1 MELLGAASVVLLVCV
16 ACLLSIAQWRK
27 RSGKG
32 KMPEGPAPFPIV
44 GNILQVKPK
53 NLAKTL
59 EKLSEKY
66 GPVFSVQLGPTPV
79 VVLSGYEVVKEA
91 LIDRGDEFAARGHM
105 PIGDRA
111 NKGLGIVFSNNEE
124 WLQVRRF
131 ALTTLR
137 NFGMGKRSIEER
149 IQEEAEHLL
158 EEITK
163 TNRMPFDP
171 TFKLSCAV
179 SNVICSIVFGK
190 RFDYKDKK
198 FLSLMNNMNN
208 VFEMMNSRWG
218 QLYQMFSSILDYL
231 PGPHN
236 NIFKEIDAVKAFVAE
251 EVKLHQASLD
261 PSAPQDFI
269 DCFLSKMQ
277 EEKDNP
283 KSHFHMKN
291 LITSTFDL
299 FIAGT
304 ETTSTTVRYGL
315 LLLLK
320 YPKIQEKVQEE
331 IDRIVGRSRR
341 PCVADRTQM
350 PYTDA
355 VVHEI
360 QRFIALIPTS
370 VPRAVTKDIHF
381 RDYVIPKGTTVY
393 PLLSSVLYDGK
404 EFPNPTEFN
413 PGHFLNHNGT
423 FRKSEFFIPFSAGK
437 RICPGEGLARMEIF
451 LLLTAILQN
460 FTVKP
465 VVSPEELSIT
475 PTLSGT
481 GNVPPHYQLCA
492 IPR

>member
-1 MELLGAASVVLLVCV
+1 MLLLGAASVVLLVCV
-16 ACLLSIAQWRK
+16 ACLLSILQWRN

-32 KMPEGPAPFPIV
+32 KMPEGPAPLPIV

-59 EKLSEKY
+59 EK
-66 GPVFSVQLGPTPV
+66 
-79 VVLSGYEVVKEA
+79 
-91 LIDRGDEFAARGHM
+91 
-105 PIGDRA
+105 
-111 NKGLGIVFSNNEE
+111 
-124 WLQVRRF
+124 VR
-131 ALTTLR
+131 T
-137 NFGMGKRSIEER
+137 SIEER

-163 TNRMPFDP
+163 TKSMPFDP
-171 TFKLSCAV
+171 TFKLSCTF

-190 RFDYKDKK
+190 RYDYKDKK

-208 VFEMMNSRWG
+208 IFEMMNSRWG
-218 QLYQMFSSILDYL
+218 QLYQMFSYVLDYL

-261 PSAPQDFI
+261 PNSPQDFI
-269 DCFLSKMQ
+269 DCFLSKML

-283 KSHFHMKN
+283 KSHFNMLN
-291 LITSTFDL
+291 LITTTFDL

-304 ETTSTTVRYGL
+304 ETSSTTTRYGL

-331 IDRIVGRSRR
+331 IDRVVGRSRR
-341 PCVADRTQM
+341 PCVADRTKM

-360 QRFIALIPTS
+360 QRFITLIPTS
-370 VPRAVTKDIHF
+370 VPRAVTKDIRF
-381 RDYVIPKGTTVY
+381 RDYVIPKGTTIF
-393 PLLSSVLYDGK
+393 PLLSTALYDSK

-413 PGHFLNHNGT
+413 PGHFLNENGT

-437 RICPGEGLARMEIF
+437 AQFPPAGALVLQLRLPHMLPDQSCQSFLSAHCPLYNSSLLIPSLAM
-451 LLLTAILQN
+451 
-460 FTVKP
+460 
-465 VVSPEELSIT
+465 SH
-475 PTLSGT
+475 TLVG
-481 GNVPPHYQLCA
+481 A
-492 IPR
+492 

>member
-1 MELLGAASVVLLVCV
+1 MLLLGAASVVLLVCV
-16 ACLLSIAQWRK
+16 ACLLSILQWRN

-32 KMPEGPAPFPIV
+32 KMPEGPAPLPIV

-66 GPVFSVQLGPTPV
+66 GPVFSVQLGSTPV

-91 LIDRGDEFAARGHM
+91 LIDRADEFAARGHW

-111 NKGLGIVFSNNEE
+111 NKGLGIIFSNNEG

-163 TNRMPFDP
+163 TKSMPFDP

-190 RFDYKDKK
+190 RYDYKDKK

-218 QLYQMFSSILDYL
+218 QLYQMFSYVLDYL

-261 PSAPQDFI
+261 PNSPQDFI
-269 DCFLSKMQ
+269 DCFLSKML
-277 EEKDNP
+277 EEKSNP
-283 KSHFHMKN
+283 KSHFNMMN
-291 LITSTFDL
+291 LITSAFDL

-304 ETTSTTVRYGL
+304 ESSSTTTRYGL

-331 IDRIVGRSRR
+331 IDRVVGRSRR
-341 PCVADRTQM
+341 PCVADRTKM

-360 QRFIALIPTS
+360 QRFITLIPTS
-370 VPRAVTKDIHF
+370 VPRAVTKDIRF
-381 RDYVIPKGTTVY
+381 RDYVIPKGTTIF
-393 PLLSSVLYDGK
+393 PLLSTALYDSK

-413 PGHFLNHNGT
+413 PGHFLNENGT

-437 RICPGEGLARMEIF
+437 RNMSWERAWQAMEISSHYTRHQF
-451 LLLTAILQN
+451 CRI
-460 FTVKP
+460 FT
-465 VVSPEELSIT
+465 
-475 PTLSGT
+475 
-481 GNVPPHYQLCA
+481 
-492 IPR
+492 